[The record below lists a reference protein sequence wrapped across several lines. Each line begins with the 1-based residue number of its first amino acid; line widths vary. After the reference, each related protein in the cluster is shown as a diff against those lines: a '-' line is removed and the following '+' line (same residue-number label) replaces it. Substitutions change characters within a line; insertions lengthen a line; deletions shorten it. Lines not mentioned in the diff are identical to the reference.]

1 MKRPVSIFLIPLF
14 LPALLQ
20 GAEQRSLTFQD
31 VMAFRAIRN
40 TIISND
46 GSWVAYQAEPDRGDG
61 ELIIQQSEGSANYRI
76 PLASNAGFSN
86 DGRWLA
92 AHVNESLTDSLKRK
106 KGEKAATPGLVLV
119 DLTNRQEFH
128 FESIRS
134 FAFSS
139 DSSHLGMLR
148 EAEAG
153 AAEEEVPG
161 VQGSTSQNQ
170 GANSQEEEPEQPST
184 TMILHALSDGSREIA
199 GINAFS
205 FNPSAPH
212 LALIREAQ
220 GDTPGGVLLIDL
232 QNSTHEQALRSE
244 PGEEYG
250 LVTWS
255 KESGRLGF
263 LSTVGSE
270 KQEIARIA
278 RLWLWDDSGAP
289 REIAGAQEIQSGWF
303 IPFKNQLSW
312 SRKSSRLFF
321 GVKPDSEVED
331 LKESGDADK
340 KNGEEDPTNL
350 ETILGDREVDVWHW
364 NDDAINPQQ
373 KIGWNST
380 RDRTYLGV
388 YDVSHKRVVQLADE
402 KLAQVHSGEASEF
415 LLGLDNRA
423 YRVRTTW
430 DENYNDLYRVN
441 LGDGSRKKLIDGL
454 VGNEFAAS
462 PEGRFLVYFRDGN
475 WHLINL
481 GSGEARN
488 LTANLPVPFADEDHD
503 YPSHTPGYRV
513 AGWLEDESAVLINDK
528 YDIWSFS
535 TADGQARNLT
545 GGEGRRNNTV
555 YRWEN
560 LEPEE
565 QPHLKVGQ
573 QLLLTGYHDLEKTFG
588 FYRMKLGEV
597 GIRPLLTGPKR
608 YRVVAKAKDSDH
620 IVFTQETYQEF
631 PDLRVSDSSF
641 SSVRK
646 ISDANPQIKE
656 FLWGAAELVSWN
668 GLDGRPH
675 QGVLIKPGNY
685 QPGRRYPVLVY
696 FYRFFS
702 QRLHEFNQPV
712 INHRPSFPLYTS
724 NGYAI
729 FLPDIRF
736 EVGRPGL
743 ASTKSLVPGVQ
754 KLIDMGVADPRGIG
768 LHGHSWSG
776 YQTAHIITQTDMFAA
791 SVAGA
796 PVSNMTSAYG
806 GIRWGSG
813 RARQFQYEKTQSR
826 LGVSLW
832 ENPIPYIE
840 NSPLFYADRI
850 NTPLLIQF
858 GDEDGAVPWYQG
870 IELYLAMRRLGKD
883 CVFLQYRGE
892 PHHLQK
898 YPNKLDYAMK
908 MKEYFDHYLK
918 GLPAPQWISK
928 GVPYRGR

>member
-1 MKRPVSIFLIPLF
+1 MKHRLASVLISLI

-20 GAEQRSLTFQD
+20 AAEPRPLTFQD

-40 TIISND
+40 TIISNH
-46 GSWVAYQAEPDRGDG
+46 GKWVAYQAEPDRGDG
-61 ELIIQQSEGSANYRI
+61 ELIIQQSDGTANYRL
-76 PLASNAGFSN
+76 PLASNAIFSD

-92 AHVNESLTDSLKRK
+92 ARVNESLVDSENRK
-106 KGEKAATPGLVLV
+106 EGEKAPTPGVVLL
-119 DLTNRQEFH
+119 DLSNGGQLE

-139 DSSHLGMLR
+139 NSSHLGMLR
-148 EAEAG
+148 VT
-153 AAEEEVPG
+153 EEETSPTEEKGPG
-161 VQGSTSQNQ
+161 VQGSSSQK
-170 GANSQEEEPEQPST
+170 EESEQPLDHLV
-184 TMILHALSDGSREIA
+184 LHSLSEVGSRDIA
-199 GINAFS
+199 GVKAFA
-205 FNPSAPH
+205 FDPSTSR
-212 LALIREAQ
+212 LALIGR
-220 GDTPGGVLLIDL
+220 GPGATRSGVLVKDL
-232 QNSTHEQALRSE
+232 GNPGNETRLRAE
-244 PGEEYG
+244 EGEEYNQ
-250 LVTWS
+250 LTWS
-255 KESGRLGF
+255 KEGSRLGF
-263 LSTVGSE
+263 LSTVGEE
-270 KQEIARIA
+270 KEEIARSG
-278 RLWLWDDSGAP
+278 RLWVWDGSGSAL
-289 REIAGAQEIQSGWF
+289 EIGAQELQSGWF
-303 IPFKNQLSW
+303 IPFKNRLTW
-312 SRKSSRLFF
+312 SPQSSRLFF
-321 GVKPDSEVED
+321 GLKPDSEVTD
-331 LKESGDADK
+331 LRASGDSEQ
-340 KNGEEDPTNL
+340 EEVATDPTDL
-350 ETILGDREVDVWHW
+350 EAILDDREVDVWHW

-373 KIGWNST
+373 KIGWDST
-380 RDRTYLGV
+380 RDRTYLAV
-388 YDVSHKRVVQLADE
+388 YDTTRMKVVQLADQA
-402 KLAQVHSGEASEF
+402 LTQVRPGDAGEF
-415 LLGLDNRA
+415 LLGLDDRA

-441 LGDGSRKKLIDGL
+441 PADGSRKKLIEGL
-454 VGNEFAAS
+454 VGNELATS
-462 PEGRFLVYFRDGN
+462 PEGRFLAYFRDEN
-475 WHLINL
+475 WHLLNL
-481 GSGEARN
+481 ASGETRN
-488 LTANLPVPFADEDHD
+488 LTAQLPVPFADEDHD
-503 YPSHTPGYRV
+503 FPSHRPGYRV
-513 AGWLEDESAVLINDK
+513 AGWLKDESAVLIYDK

-555 YRWEN
+555 FRWEN
-560 LEPEE
+560 LEPEDHPYLE
-565 QPHLKVGQ
+565 AGRQM
-573 QLLLTGYHDLEKTFG
+573 LLTGYRDLEKSFG
-588 FYRMKLGEV
+588 FYRMNLGEV

-608 YRVVAKAKDSDH
+608 YRVVAKAKDSDR

-631 PDLRVSDSSF
+631 PDLLVSDSSF
-641 SSVRK
+641 GSPRK
-646 ISDANPQIKE
+646 ISDVNPQIND

-668 GLDGRPH
+668 SLDGRPH

-712 INHRPSFPLYTS
+712 INHRPSFPFYTS

-754 KLIDMGVADPRGIG
+754 KLIDMGVADPRAIG

-791 SVAGA
+791 AVAGA

-832 ENPIPYIE
+832 ENPIPFIE

-850 NTPLLIQF
+850 ETPLLIQF

-908 MKEYFDHYLK
+908 MKEYFDHYLR
-918 GLPAPQWISK
+918 GFPAPEWISK